1 MVYRLV
7 DSLEI
12 FDKAGTVFVADITQR
27 VPDLMHYALLHV
39 GIRENSLDGLAYPGQ
54 VIGRNS

>member
-12 FDKAGTVFVADITQR
+12 FDKARAVFVADITQR

-39 GIRENSLDGLAYPGQ
+39 AWLIPVRLSAEILDVA
-54 VIGRNS
+54 